1 MLKSQN
7 GEKEQG
13 TLLSEL
19 QLCIISVRFMLPNSL
34 CRFEFHY
41 VASLSVSF
49 FEMSLRRELAVLSF
63 VCHSDSIVSATFG
76 EG

>member
-7 GEKEQG
+7 GKKERG

-19 QLCIISVRFMLPNSL
+19 QPCIINVRFMLPIPL

-49 FEMSLRRELAVLSF
+49 FEASLQRELAVLSF